1 MDNTTTENKK
11 GFLQNDRRL
20 VCGMLAFYGVC
31 IAGVIAVTFWGLAR
45 RSQTISM
52 NATST
57 AVVSATQRASSTST
71 AIARVAEQ
79 NNYEY
84 IERFDKV
91 SGRWFVGQYD
101 RKYGDVHISIK
112 DGFYMWDV
120 ADPKTFTQATDFYK
134 GNKLKDFDIYMDLKF
149 IDSSKYG
156 AACSGFFFRKPYTG
170 WEYGVYTF
178 TICDDSHFKVLHYDR
193 NGWQTITSSE
203 AESAIHRSDW
213 NRIETSARK
222 DHFTFTINNKEV
234 FEMTDDRLKLG
245 SLGIF
250 VMIEEE
256 NSAVIWFD
264 NFGYQ
269 GR

>member
-11 GFLQNDRRL
+11 SFLQNDRRL
-20 VCGMLAFYGVC
+20 VCSMLVFYGVC
-31 IAGVIAVTFWGLAR
+31 IVGVIALTFWGLAR
-45 RSQTISM
+45 RNQTIST

-57 AVVSATQRASSTST
+57 AAVVATQRASTTST
-71 AIARVAEQ
+71 AIARVAKQ
-79 NNYEY
+79 NSYEY

-101 RKYGDVHISIK
+101 RRYADAHISIK

-120 ADPKTFTQATDFYK
+120 ADPKSFTQATDFYK

-149 IDSSKYG
+149 IESSKAG
-156 AACSGFFFRKPYTG
+156 AACSGFFFRRPYAG
-170 WEYGVYTF
+170 WEFGAYTF
-178 TICDDSHFKVLHYDR
+178 IICDNSHFKVLHYDR
-193 NGWQTITSSE
+193 NGWQTITYSE
-203 AESAIHRSDW
+203 YETAIHNSDW
-213 NRIETSARK
+213 NRIETSARV
-222 DHFTFTINNKEV
+222 DHFTFTINNKQV

-250 VMIEEE
+250 VMIEKE

-269 GR
+269 SR